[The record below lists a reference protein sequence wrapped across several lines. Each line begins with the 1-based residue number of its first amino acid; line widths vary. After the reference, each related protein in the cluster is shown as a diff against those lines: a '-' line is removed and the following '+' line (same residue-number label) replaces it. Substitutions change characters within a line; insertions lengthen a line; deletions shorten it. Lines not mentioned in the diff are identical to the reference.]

1 MESQPQ
7 RDIFEVIVKILEV
20 IPKDQEKLI
29 TSLNK
34 YFDKLEFMPPEYL
47 FGYYSWGPLG
57 DILNKNIPEVK
68 EDWQIKIR
76 DIINDKI

>member
-7 RDIFEVIVKILEV
+7 RDIFEIIVKILEV

-57 DILNKNIPEVK
+57 DILNKNIPIIK
-68 EDWQIKIR
+68 EEWQIKIR
-76 DIINDKI
+76 DIING

>member
-7 RDIFEVIVKILEV
+7 RDIFEIIVKILEV

-76 DIINDKI
+76 DIINNKI

>member
-7 RDIFEVIVKILEV
+7 RDIFEIIVKILEV

-68 EDWQIKIR
+68 EEWQIKIR
-76 DIINDKI
+76 DIING